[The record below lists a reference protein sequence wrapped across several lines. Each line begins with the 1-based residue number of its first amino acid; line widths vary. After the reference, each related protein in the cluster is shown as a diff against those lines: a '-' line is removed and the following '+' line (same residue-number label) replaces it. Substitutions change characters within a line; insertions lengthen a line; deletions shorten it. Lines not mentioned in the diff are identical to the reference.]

1 MSTQRTINAHIV
13 ADSITER
20 GCRLTTFILVF
31 PRFILAEL
39 NTHRMFSRNSASS
52 RARPFKVMLKDVVDD
67 PFIPIKWMS
76 AHKGMQGTEYL
87 NEVDSL
93 AAVVQW
99 MKSRDLAIQQ
109 AIELDKLQVTKQLV
123 NRILEPYMWHEV
135 IVTATDYENFFAL
148 RAHRDAEIH
157 IAALAEEMLLAYN
170 KSTPKLLRI
179 EEWHIPFGDHFDHDK
194 LVALVDKT
202 SPLPAEE
209 QIERFKKEI
218 ASARCARIS
227 YKPFGGEDQYDYSAD
242 RKLFEALCIGGH
254 MSPLEH
260 CARVMTDAEFDDR
273 YANGYCGN
281 FRGFVQY
288 RKMFVNESRADPRVE
303 NKTKN

>member
-1 MSTQRTINAHIV
+1 MTQRTIGARIV
-13 ADSITER
+13 ADSITDR

-67 PFIPIKWMS
+67 PFIPIKWMA
-76 AHKGMQGTEYL
+76 AHKGMQGTAYL
-87 NEVDSL
+87 NEADSF
-93 AAVVQW
+93 AAVEHW
-99 MKSRDLAIQQ
+99 LKSRDLAVQQ
-109 AIELDKLQVTKQLV
+109 AIELDKMQVTKQLV

-148 RAHRDAEIH
+148 RAHADAEIH
-157 IAALAEEMLLAYN
+157 IAALAEAMLLAYN
-170 KSTPKLLRI
+170 NSTPTRLVA
-179 EEWHIPFGDHFDHDK
+179 EQWHIPFGDRFDHDK
-194 LVALVDKT
+194 LAALVDNT
-202 SPLPAEE
+202 SPLPTEE
-209 QIERFKKEI
+209 QIERLKKEI
-218 ASARCARIS
+218 ACARCARIS
-227 YKPFGGEDQYDYSAD
+227 YKPFGNEDQYDYAAD
-242 RKLFEALCIGGH
+242 RKLFRSLVDGGH

-260 CARVMTDAEFDDR
+260 CARVMTSTEFDER

-288 RKMFVNESRADPRVE
+288 RKMFVNETRADPRVE
-303 NKTKN
+303 NKAQQQ